1 MTEEVD
7 KSGSS
12 QGQYLKDVFLCSL
25 VAFGGPEAHLGVFYE
40 RLVTKKNYLSE
51 KALMEWMGLCSF
63 LPGPT
68 STQVI
73 TGIGLE
79 RGGRSLALLTLLIW
93 ATPAIL
99 LMTALSFVP
108 SVLSENG
115 TIPVWL
121 DFLAPMAAGFV
132 AWAAWKLGR
141 KVATD
146 WLTILLWIVG
156 AITPIFFHSA
166 WAIPLAFLFGGLV
179 GQLKRE
185 TDADKTALLI
195 RLRPPWIILLLFIG
209 FVLLGIGGSLS
220 SGSSLIEV
228 FERFYRYG
236 YLVFGGGQVVVP
248 LMQGELVH
256 SANLM
261 TQQEF
266 LSGFGVVQAMPGP
279 MFSFAAYAGGL
290 CEQAGSTT
298 RQITGALLGGCAI
311 FLPGTL
317 LLFFVHPFWAR
328 LQQAKWASRS
338 LTGINAVAGGL
349 VSGAFVM
356 IALNLEWS
364 KLAICFIALTLI
376 FLAKKVPAPLFVILL
391 LGLNLLLHWIQQVY
405 VL

>member
-40 RLVTKKNYLSE
+40 RLVAKKNYLSE
-51 KALMEWMGLCSF
+51 KALMEWMALCSF

-99 LMTALSFVP
+99 LMTALSFIP

-146 WLTILLWIVG
+146 WLTILLWVVG
-156 AITPIFFHSA
+156 ATTPIFFHSA

-185 TDADKTALLI
+185 TETDKTAPLI

-209 FVLLGIGGSLS
+209 LTVLGIGGSLS
-220 SGSSLIEV
+220 SGSSLI
-228 FERFYRYG
+228 
-236 YLVFGGGQVVVP
+236 
-248 LMQGELVH
+248 
-256 SANLM
+256 
-261 TQQEF
+261 EF

-290 CEQAGSTT
+290 CEQAGSAT
-298 RQITGALLGGCAI
+298 RQIAGALLGGCAI

-328 LQQAKWASRS
+328 LQQAKWASHS

-349 VSGAFVM
+349 VSGAFVL

-364 KLAICFIALTLI
+364 KSAICFIALTLI

-391 LGLNLLLHWIQQVY
+391 LCLNLLLHWIQ
-405 VL
+405 